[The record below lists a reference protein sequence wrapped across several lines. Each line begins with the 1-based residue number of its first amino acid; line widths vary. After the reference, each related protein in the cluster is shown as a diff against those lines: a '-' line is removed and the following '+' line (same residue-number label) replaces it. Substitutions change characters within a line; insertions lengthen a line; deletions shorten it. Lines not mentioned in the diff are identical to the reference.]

1 LLGEAAD
8 NGGTELYESGNP
20 DELSR
25 NLREVFSSIR
35 SGAAAGSAA
44 SVISASRG
52 GEGAVY
58 QAIFWPTQDRGDG
71 TGAKVYWTG
80 EVHSLFVDSTG
91 YLYEDTNRNRT
102 LDPDADS
109 NPDKKVQ
116 LYYDTGASTTKACVD
131 GTVTAGVCEEGTETD
146 LKNVKYLWSANDWL
160 AKISHST
167 DYTPFDADD
176 VTSNRGT
183 YIDDQRARYIFTWS
197 DGDGDGI
204 VDDGEVLD
212 FIDRSGGT
220 DWDDASLY
228 TAAERGSVH
237 KDFGDITAAEVNK
250 IVNWVRG
257 KDQDGMRSRAAKT
270 NLDKDD
276 DTADEDIIWRLG
288 DVIHSTPMAVGRP
301 AEAYHFLYRD
311 DSYAVFANTYW
322 NRRQVVYFGG
332 NDGMMHAVNGGFYN
346 TDDKKFYRTSNWD
359 ETDLSAAP
367 ELGAELWAYVP
378 YNLLPHLSC
387 LTDSDYD
394 STNNHKYYV
403 DLRPRIFDVRIW
415 PHDPDDADYDS
426 VHPYGWGTILVG
438 GMRLGGATVN
448 ASDLN
453 SLDGG
458 AGEITDSRQFKSA
471 YFILD
476 IT

>member
-1 LLGEAAD
+1 
-8 NGGTELYESGNP
+8 
-20 DELSR
+20 
-25 NLREVFSSIR
+25 
-35 SGAAAGSAA
+35 
-44 SVISASRG
+44 
-52 GEGAVY
+52 
-58 QAIFWPTQDRGDG
+58 
-71 TGAKVYWTG
+71 
-80 EVHSLFVDSTG
+80 
-91 YLYEDTNRNRT
+91 
-102 LDPDADS
+102 
-109 NPDKKVQ
+109 
-116 LYYDTGASTTKACVD
+116 
-131 GTVTAGVCEEGTETD
+131 
-146 LKNVKYLWSANDWL
+146 YLWSANDWL
-160 AKISHST
+160 AKISHSA

-176 VTSNRGT
+176 VTSNRST

-387 LTDSDYD
+387 LTDEDYE
-394 STNNHKYYV
+394 HKYFV
-403 DLRPRIFDVRIW
+403 DLRPRIFDVQIFDQEAACATDFE
-415 PHDPDDADYDS
+415 DPACI
-426 VHPYGWGTILVG
+426 HPEGWGTILVG
-438 GMRLGGATVN
+438 GMRFGGAPVEPEDEVS
-448 ASDLN
+448 A
-453 SLDGG
+453 DGG
-458 AGEITDSRQFKSA
+458 AGSDWNGNTVLDSDDRVFTSA
-471 YFILD
+471 YVVLD
-476 IT
+476 ITNPEEVPTLLGETTISSTNEDLDDDGVLDVDEDLDGDGNLDVDEDIDNDGTRDLVNEDLNGDGNLDVFEDVDGDNNLDVGEDING